1 MGTHEAHAGGHHHR
15 RGLAVLLPMPHHHM
29 HPSQNRPSIVFVGNP
44 NVGKSTLFNA
54 ILGTSA
60 SVMNAPGTTVLV
72 ERGQLN
78 RGGTSWD
85 FIDTPG
91 TASLDALSPDE
102 QVASEAAMGRAG
114 NPEPDVIV
122 AVFDA
127 TSPSKSLYLLSQL
140 LDLGRPI
147 VAAVTMLDLA
157 AKQGSSIS
165 VDALSRQ
172 VPGLDFI
179 AVDGRTGHGKE
190 DLLEA
195 IGARIAAGEQEDSS
209 GSLQLLSPATDLSA
223 PGREASQE
231 EVSAWVRATADQRF
245 DWTARVLTDL
255 NPAHPDATGPEPTFS
270 DRLDRVLLH
279 PVAGIVIFL
288 AVMYLVF
295 EATTVV
301 AAPINDWF
309 DVTVRG
315 WATSAIDWVFSALSG
330 PGSLDSWP
338 HSLLVDGLLDG
349 CITVLTFIAPM
360 GIIFI
365 VLSLLED
372 SGYLARAAFVMDKA
386 MRSIGLDGRAFL
398 PLVVGFGCNLPALA
412 STRTLPDSR
421 QRLMT
426 GLLIPFTSC
435 SARLSVYI
443 VLAYAFFGRYAG
455 LAIFLMYVSSILI
468 ILGVGLLLRKTQFS
482 DLRTQPFAIGL
493 PPYQMP
499 RLIQLGKSVA
509 LRLWAFLTGAS
520 SIIITMIVI
529 MWFLSAIPVSA
540 GAAGANS
547 FGHVDDVHDSLYGAV
562 ATSVAPVFKPAGFD
576 DWHASAALIT
586 GFVAKEVVVGSMSQS
601 YQIHSS
607 DDASDQEQGTGTLGQ
622 AVRESFEASS
632 HGHGSAAAAAFML
645 FVLAY
650 TPCLATVAEMRR
662 QYGGRIAAQSVAA
675 GLIIAYILAVI
686 VFQVGRFL

>member
-1 MGTHEAHAGGHHHR
+1 MHHQEEAVPTVA
-15 RGLAVLLPMPHHHM
+15 
-29 HPSQNRPSIVFVGNP
+29 FVGNP

-54 ILGTSA
+54 ILGASA

-72 ERGQLN
+72 ERGRLRRVN
-78 RGGTSWD
+78 ATWD
-85 FIDTPG
+85 FVDTPG

-102 QVASEAAMGRAG
+102 RVASEAAMGRAG
-114 NPEPDVIV
+114 NPQPDVIV

-140 LDLGRPI
+140 IDLGRPI

-157 AKQGSSIS
+157 SRQGSPIS
-165 VDALSRQ
+165 VATLSRL
-172 VPGLDFI
+172 VPGLDFV
-179 AVDGRTGHGKE
+179 AVDGRDGKGTD

-195 IGARIAAGEQEDSS
+195 IGARLAAKEQADA
-209 GSLQLLSPATDLSA
+209 ATALRQPPRISAVPA
-223 PGREASQE
+223 PGRAASQE
-231 EVSAWVRATADQRF
+231 EVSSWVRATADQRF
-245 DWTARVLTDL
+245 EWTARIVADL
-255 NPAHPDATGPEPTFS
+255 NPCTPDAANPAPTFS

-279 PVAGIVIFL
+279 PVAGIAIFL

-295 EATTVV
+295 EATTAI

-315 WATSAIDWVFSALSG
+315 WAATAIDWIFAGLAG
-330 PGSLDSWP
+330 PGSLSTWP
-338 HSLLVDGLLDG
+338 HSLLVNGLLDG

-365 VLSLLED
+365 TLSLLED

-386 MRSIGLDGRAFL
+386 MRVIGLDGRAFL

-443 VLAYAFFGRYAG
+443 VLAYAFFGHYAG
-455 LAIFLMYVSSILI
+455 LAIFLMYVASILI
-468 ILGVGLLLRKTQFS
+468 ILGVGLLLRRTRFR
-482 DLRTQPFAIGL
+482 DLTTQPFAIGL

-499 RLIQLGKSVA
+499 RLLQLGKSVA
-509 LRLWAFLTGAS
+509 MRLWAFLTGAS

-540 GAAGANS
+540 GAAGTNS

-562 ATSVAPVFKPAGFD
+562 ATSVAPIFTPAGFN

-601 YQIHSS
+601 YQIHTS
-607 DDASDQEQGTGTLGQ
+607 DDASGQEQGQGTLGQ
-622 AVRESFEASS
+622 AVRKSFIASS
-632 HGHGSAAAAAFML
+632 HGHGAAAAAAFMI

-662 QYGGRIAAQSVAA
+662 QYGGKIAARSVGA
-675 GLIIAYILAVI
+675 GLVIAYILAVI
-686 VFQVGRFL
+686 VFQVGRLL